1 MPAGLTAQM
10 RIWRM
15 TNVADDDVGGALISG
30 TAAYDCVACRFTP
43 LRASQMLLEQGL
55 ETERLGTIITRP
67 DTILIYERD
76 VIEITAPTFHPNYG
90 QRFRVLDVE
99 RTGLHAADRRGF
111 LHLTVS
117 RFDRA
122 RSEAHI

>member
-1 MPAGLTAQM
+1 MTVGLTAQM
-10 RIWRM
+10 RVWRM
-15 TNVADDDVGGALISG
+15 TNVADDDVGGALMSG
-30 TAAYDCVACRFTP
+30 TATYECVPCRFTP

-76 VIEITAPTFHPNYG
+76 VIEISAPTFHPNYG

-99 RTGLHAADRRGF
+99 RTGMHPADRRGF

-117 RFDRA
+117 RYDRT
-122 RSEAHI
+122 RTETKV